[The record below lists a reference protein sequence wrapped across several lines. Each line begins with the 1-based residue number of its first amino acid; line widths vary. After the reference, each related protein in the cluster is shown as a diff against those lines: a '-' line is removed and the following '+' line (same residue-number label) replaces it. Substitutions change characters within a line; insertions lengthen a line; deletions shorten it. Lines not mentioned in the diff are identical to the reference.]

1 MKILQIINPVMPFP
15 PKTIGGTERV
25 VKYLVDELVND
36 GHDVTLLC
44 HDESEYNSRIKTIG
58 IGTYLDQKKTPQK
71 VWKHLLLNKY
81 DVIHNHGRLLYF
93 LPETWSATRKV
104 HTFHMAEL
112 ESRSFHNFIKLRPR
126 NLTFAPCAKWIQTK
140 YQHIKVNW
148 SYINNGIPK
157 DLYSYNDKIGGADGP
172 LVLVCRI
179 SPGKGVSEAIEVALK
194 TKKKLI
200 IAGKVGDYPHEKEWF
215 SQNVE
220 QYCGDQV
227 QYAGVVDDNQKQ
239 ALLEK
244 ASALLMLSADS
255 EAFNLTMLEAN
266 ACGCPVIA
274 YNRFFPP
281 DFIKQGINGFIGDT
295 QSDIIEAIGK
305 LNTIDRSKCRADF
318 EANYT
323 AKIMTENYLR
333 LYRSKV

>member
-1 MKILQIINPVMPFP
+1 MPFP

-25 VKYLVDELVND
+25 VKYLVDELAND

-44 HDESEYNSRIKTIG
+44 HDESEYSNQVKTIG

-93 LPETWSATRKV
+93 LPETWSATRKI

-112 ESRSFHNFIKLRPR
+112 ESRSFHNFISLKPR
-126 NLTFAPCAKWIQTK
+126 NFTFAPCARWIQNK
-140 YQHIKVNW
+140 YAHIKVNW
-148 SYINNGIPK
+148 HYVNNGIPSE
-157 DLYSYNDKIGGADGP
+157 LYHYDERIAAADGP
-172 LVLVCRI
+172 LVIVCRI
-179 SPGKGVSEAIEVALK
+179 SPGKGISDAIDIAFK
-194 TKKKLI
+194 TNKKLI
-200 IAGKVGDYPHEKEWF
+200 IAGKVGDYPHEKAWF
-215 SQNVE
+215 TENVE
-220 QYCGDQV
+220 RFCGERIQYV
-227 QYAGVVDDNQKQ
+227 GVVDDRQKQ
-239 ALLEK
+239 TILQK

-281 DFIKQGINGFIGDT
+281 DFIKPGINGFIGDT
-295 QSDIIEAIGK
+295 QAGLVAAVGK
-305 LNTIDRSKCRADF
+305 LDAIDRSKCREDF

-323 AKIMTENYLR
+323 SKIMTDNYLQ
-333 LYRSKV
+333 LYHSKV